1 MLSRTIM
8 SSLLATLLSG
18 GASAKWKQFACNVS
32 LALSLGRLFNPAQA
46 SILVCE
52 GFDYDNTSATAEG
65 QATNANLTS
74 LDAQNG
80 GTEFAGTWV
89 ADHGLLSLCESQGF
103 RHLQQHHA
111 NNLKW
116 HLTKLLETSKITK
129 SSSPR
134 FANGFLNGNIPEQI
148 FAYLSLPPSF
158 PRLRSGL
165 RLFQRSSHQK

>member
-32 LALSLGRLFNPAQA
+32 LALSLGRLFN
-46 SILVCE
+46 
-52 GFDYDNTSATAEG
+52 ATADE
-65 QATNANLTS
+65 QTTNANLTS

-80 GTEFAGTWV
+80 GMEFAGKWV
-89 ADHGLLSLCESQGF
+89 ADHSLLSLCESQGF

-116 HLTKLLETSKITK
+116 HLTKLLETSKVIK
-129 SSSPR
+129 SSAPR
-134 FANGFLNGNIPEQI
+134 FANSFLNGNIPEQI

-165 RLFQRSSHQK
+165 RLFQRSSHQVTS